1 MSRRTPRSAQR
12 RAAALCGRARLGA
25 PAQPPSLTVQS
36 FSRTDFATKS
46 VGLRRRGGEPRGRRG
61 ASRACDAA
69 PKRAAGAVSG
79 ETCSP
84 RCCCSTARARPKL
97 GRAAGSAGARSAPA
111 RAAACAAHSGYP
123 PRRRAWTSRAWSR
136 SACPRSAPSATPP
149 GRPCRRFF
157 CWRTARRRPAGRSGR
172 STAAYNEPKQRA
184 TRIECKQKSACA
196 VFRTGLSRHFLF
208 SNLSRTRLCTV
219 LRPCC
224 SALLTSLSRQPAPA
238 HPHPPPPPGSRDSTS
253 RTALRAARGAASQG
267 RASSRFV

>member
-69 PKRAAGAVSG
+69 PKRAAGAGSG

-123 PRRRAWTSRAWSR
+123 PRRRAWTRRWT
-136 SACPRSAPSATPP
+136 PRSAPSATPP

-157 CWRTARRRPAGRSGR
+157 CWRTARRRPSGRTGR
-172 STAAYNEPKQRA
+172 STAACASQNGEGRGRA
-184 TRIECKQKSACA
+184 ITQKSACA
-196 VFRTGLSRHFLF
+196 CVQDKLWTALIFLF
-208 SNLSRTRLCTV
+208 FL
-219 LRPCC
+219 
-224 SALLTSLSRQPAPA
+224 ALTLLSLSR
-238 HPHPPPPPGSRDSTS
+238 SCV
-253 RTALRAARGAASQG
+253 
-267 RASSRFV
+267 SSSSVSPKP